1 MGPAQG
7 KPDEDRLVLGGSSD
21 YYAKTML
28 GTALTVPRLLLT
40 GALMALAACAPHQ
53 GAPAAV
59 GPPLSASEEAASR
72 KLVNI
77 AEVDPKRINADQRR
91 RMLRMASG
99 MKCPCEGVPG
109 TLGECAE
116 QRATCVRGPFAVR
129 SLIRGILRTDP
140 DEKII
145 ARMLERFGPRE
156 PEVIKVDGAPCQGP
170 ESAPVLM
177 VIFSDFQCPFC
188 GMASRLVEEVRAA
201 AGGKLRICFKHVPLP
216 SIHKYA
222 ELAARAAAAA
232 QLQGKFWPMHDRLF
246 ANVRSLTRDD
256 LLDHADAVG
265 LDKERFA
272 VDLDGEA
279 VKKRV
284 DADAADATRLRI
296 RGTPTFFINGR
307 RMTDPKN
314 PPTFLDWIAEAI
326 ALQKTDSKK

>member
-1 MGPAQG
+1 
-7 KPDEDRLVLGGSSD
+7 
-21 YYAKTML
+21 ML
-28 GTALTVPRLLLT
+28 RTLQLLT
-40 GALMALAACAPHQ
+40 GLLLIGALLTLSACPANQSAPI
-53 GAPAAV
+53 AV
-59 GPPLSASEEAASR
+59 GPPLSAGEEAAAH
-72 KLVNI
+72 KLVKI
-77 AEVDPKRINADQRR
+77 AEVDPERVNADQRR

-129 SLIRGILRTDP
+129 SLIRGILRADP
-140 DEKII
+140 DEKIT

-156 PEVIKVDGAPCQGP
+156 PEVIKVVGVPCQGP

-177 VIFSDFQCPFC
+177 VIFSDFECPYC
-188 GMASRLVEEVRAA
+188 GLATKLVEEVRAA
-201 AGGKLRICFKHVPLP
+201 AGDKLRVCFKHYPL
-216 SIHKYA
+216 SNIHKLA

-246 ANVRSLTRDD
+246 ANAKSLSRDD

-279 VKKRV
+279 AKKRV
-284 DADAADATRLRI
+284 DADAADAARLRI
-296 RGTPTFFINGR
+296 SGTPTFFINGR

-314 PPTFLDWIAEAI
+314 TPTFLDWIAEAI
-326 ALQKTDSKK
+326 ALKKQRAR